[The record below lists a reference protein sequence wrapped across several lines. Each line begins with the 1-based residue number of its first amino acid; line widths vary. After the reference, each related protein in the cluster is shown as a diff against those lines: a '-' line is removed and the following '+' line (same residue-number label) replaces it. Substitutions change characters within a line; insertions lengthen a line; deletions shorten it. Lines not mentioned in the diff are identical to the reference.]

1 MVITNYRIIQTSR
14 FDKLDLENLIQ
25 QLEDLDNEKENAV
38 ERGASQF
45 AKKMKE
51 RRNNSR

>member
-1 MVITNYRIIQTSR
+1 LKQSR
-14 FDKLDLENLIQ
+14 FDKLDLENLIE
-25 QLEDLDNEKENAV
+25 QLEDLDNEKKNAV